1 MINENSFQ
9 TLLRI
14 SICEKIDFLAN
25 CKNKDQ
31 RLLANQFYSKE
42 SFFVHR
48 VNVYN
53 CLLRS
58 SYAGCQVRRGADP
71 GKYVCVNTSRCE
83 MFVVSRGSKG
93 GGEHLLL
100 VGMREW
106 NFRWI
111 SLPLSCWCYCE
122 MVNCYFQD
130 LCAPLDRILQSS
142 ITVLD
147 ILHYYACRVLTPLV
161 TI

>member
-1 MINENSFQ
+1 M
-9 TLLRI
+9 
-14 SICEKIDFLAN
+14 KIVFKHCFVSLFANRLTFLPTARTRTR
-25 CKNKDQ
+25 Q
-31 RLLANQFYSKE
+31 RLLANKFYSKE

-58 SYAGCQVRRGADP
+58 SYARCQVRRGSDP

-83 MFVVSRGSKG
+83 MFVVSSGSKG

-130 LCAPLDRILQSS
+130 VSNMTVHLSLQLLC
-142 ITVLD
+142 
-147 ILHYYACRVLTPLV
+147 LTYCIIMLV
-161 TI
+161 GFL